1 MRQVYLFAVVVAVAL
16 AVVLGGTALAQSN
29 DSSVGTWKLNL
40 AKSTFN
46 QGSAPKSL
54 TLKVETA
61 GAGIKTIID
70 TVESDGR
77 VRHFEATANED
88 GKDYPRITTDGGP
101 LPNGDVVAVTRVDAN
116 TTTTIQKKDGK
127 VILTRRSVVSGDG
140 RTMTATTTRINAE
153 GQGTVS
159 DVGVFDKQ

>member
-1 MRQVYLFAVVVAVAL
+1 MRQVYLFAAAAVAFGIVL
-16 AVVLGGTALAQSN
+16 AGTALAQVSN
-29 DSSVGTWKLNL
+29 SAVGTWKLNL

-46 QGSAPKSL
+46 QAPPPRSL
-54 TLKVETA
+54 T
-61 GAGIKTIID
+61 IKTEVAGEGFKTTVD

-77 VRHFEATANED
+77 VRHFETTANDD
-88 GKDYPRITTDGGP
+88 GKDNPRITTDGGL
-101 LPNGDVVAVTRVDAN
+101 LPNGDIVALTRIDAN
-116 TTTTIQKKDGK
+116 TTMTIQKKDGK

-140 RTMTATTTRINAE
+140 KTMTTTTTRMNAE